1 MRFVD
6 SGKVYDDS
14 NAAPVFEA
22 PYHGARGFDKA
33 SLHKTAKGTL
43 FMCVGMSE
51 HATIRRFYSAAPED
65 LHQFLEES
73 KAPANV
79 YDEAGVTLE
88 EV

>member
-1 MRFVD
+1 MRFVYR
-6 SGKVYDDS
+6 GKAYDDL
-14 NAAPVFEA
+14 NEPAVFEA

-43 FMCVGMSE
+43 FMCVGLSE
-51 HATIRRFYSAAPED
+51 HATIRRFYSAD
-65 LHQFLEES
+65 TTYIHQFLEES

-79 YDEAGVTLE
+79 YDEAGITLE